1 MSNSKQG
8 KNSGFGRVEEVSI
21 LSWQTE
27 CMKTYEDTCEPSL
40 KFQLHIMT
48 IQLKWWCSFC
58 EVNLKTSHKK

>member
-27 CMKTYEDTCEPSL
+27 CMKTYKDTCEPSL

-48 IQLKWWCSFC
+48 IHLK
-58 EVNLKTSHKK
+58 

>member
-1 MSNSKQG
+1 MWGLLMYLFNLTLVMSNSKQG
-8 KNSGFGRVEEVSI
+8 KNSGSGRVEEVSI

-48 IQLKWWCSFC
+48 IHLK
-58 EVNLKTSHKK
+58 